1 MGAVALGEEHGRQRI
16 DLIVQANCL
25 TKPLHFKDCDV
36 NGLADKCKTMEP
48 AEFRRSCSEIQIVR
62 EH

>member
-36 NGLADKCKTMEP
+36 NGTADKCKTM
-48 AEFRRSCSEIQIVR
+48 
-62 EH
+62 